1 MRFRRIATFFLTL
14 VISSAWLI
22 PSVAPQSIA
31 YGQTLGQGY
40 SVAGDF
46 KGAGYQQIATLYD
59 PNDNLG
65 LRIVVLDRTTT
76 DPKMVSTQWFLE
88 AANSFDMGRMKV
100 AALDL
105 NADGKTDIAVLYNDG
120 NNAVRLLSW
129 ISTGTNFA
137 YQGNQGIWR
146 HPNFDWQ
153 RAGDLLTGTFTNSGL
168 PGILIPY
175 AQDNFDLKFLY
186 LEATPTGI
194 RYAGDRGLYD
204 SGPNQIW
211 PAQARFVAG
220 RFARPTGPD
229 QVAMIYQYDDGSI
242 KIHIFELD
250 SGGSLAPQGGGF
262 GGHWTSPPGFFD
274 ITKARF
280 VAGDVD
286 GDKRSD
292 IIDFYD
298 YPDGSSRVHLMLA
311 ADGHALRDVIG
322 VAWPIGAMPWRYLAA
337 VFFWGAA
344 SQALGAIQDIEFDRQ
359 ARIGSIA
366 VSLGARNTA
375 LLSVI
380 LYCAA
385 AALVASAG
393 GIAVAAA
400 VALLP
405 YPLLAASC
413 KLARS
418 TSRSLLSSA
427 KRMTFTSCWT
437 SATTTSGK
445 A

>member
-1 MRFRRIATFFLTL
+1 MRFRRFVTFVLAL
-14 VISSAWLI
+14 VISSVWLI
-22 PSVAPQSIA
+22 PSVAPRSIA

-40 SVAGDF
+40 AVAGDF

-65 LRIVVLDRTTT
+65 LRIVVLDRMTT

-88 AANSFDMGRMKV
+88 AANSFDLGRMKV

-105 NADGKTDIAVLYNDG
+105 NADGKTDLAVLYNDG
-120 NNAVRLLSW
+120 NLTVRLIAWL
-129 ISTGTNFA
+129 STGTNFA
-137 YQGNQGIWR
+137 YQGNQGLWR
-146 HPNFDWQ
+146 HTNFEWR
-153 RAGDLLTGTFTNSGL
+153 RAGDLLTGAFTGTGL

-175 AQDNFDLKFLY
+175 SLDNNDLKLLY
-186 LEATPTGI
+186 LEATAAGI

-220 RFARPTGPD
+220 RFTRTTGPD

-250 SGGSLAPQGGGF
+250 AGGSLAPQGGGF
-262 GGHWTSPPGFFD
+262 AGHWSSPPAFFD

-322 VAWPIGAMPWRYLAA
+322 VAWPIGAMPWLPTQIVAGDWNNDGKTDVATVTAGQDGVTRVGLLTS
-337 VFFWGAA
+337 VGR
-344 SQALGAIQDIEFDRQ
+344 ALHYDADTWTTPAGEIRALRW
-359 ARIGSIA
+359 
-366 VSLGARNTA
+366 VSCWPPNGL
-375 LLSVI
+375 
-380 LYCAA
+380 
-385 AALVASAG
+385 
-393 GIAVAAA
+393 
-400 VALLP
+400 
-405 YPLLAASC
+405 PLLAGQPNPHP
-413 KLARS
+413 RPPP
-418 TSRSLLSSA
+418 
-427 KRMTFTSCWT
+427 
-437 SATTTSGK
+437 
-445 A
+445 